1 MQTSNDTRN
10 DNLQI
15 LRFVA
20 AALVLVTH
28 ITFYLHDRISS
39 EHAVWHGGEI
49 GVPIF
54 FVISGFVMYLSG
66 VKMERNASGAGFF
79 LARRVAR
86 VFPLYWL
93 ITTFKLAIV
102 ILAPAA
108 ALHNR
113 PDLLQT
119 LASYVLFPTLNAAGE
134 VRPLHGVGWTL
145 LHEMLFYY
153 VFSLSLLLRQSPF
166 IFSGLII
173 GALWLAGLFLP
184 ADTALAQVLFSPLN
198 LLFIAGMALAWQYQ
212 HGRRLPVIA
221 AVLALAV
228 GISTIVSP
236 EIGDTMHR
244 MLGGFNAGAVLIVA
258 AMLSLRLDVVPAF
271 KKVLVKLGDSSYSL
285 YLIHPIAAPIIC
297 VGLFKLHVQ
306 SPYLILPIAF
316 LASVIAAHLV
326 YRLVENPMNKAAWK
340 LLKRWF
346 ISRAPAPILTEK

>member
-1 MQTSNDTRN
+1 MKNMSDMRN
-10 DNLQI
+10 ENLQI

-39 EHAVWHGGEI
+39 AHAIWHGGEI

-66 VKMERNASGAGFF
+66 AKLDRDASSAKFF

-113 PDLLQT
+113 PDLWQA

-166 IFSGLII
+166 ICSAVII
-173 GALWLAGLFLP
+173 GALWGAGFFLP

-212 HGRRLPVIA
+212 HGRRLPLLA
-221 AVLALAV
+221 AVLALV
-228 GISTIVSP
+228 IGIATIVSP
-236 EIGDTMHR
+236 EIGETLHR

-258 AMLSLRLDVVPAF
+258 AMLSLQLNVVPAF
-271 KKVLVKLGDSSYSL
+271 KKLLVRLGDSSYSL

-306 SPYLILPIAF
+306 SPYVILPIAF
-316 LASVIAAHLV
+316 VASVIAAHFV
-326 YRLVENPMNKAAWK
+326 YLLVENPLNKAAWK
-340 LLKRWF
+340 LLKRTLF
-346 ISRAPAPILTEK
+346 SQAPTPILTEK